1 MQKDVIYIDVEDDVT
16 SIIGKIKAANS
27 NIVAL
32 VPPKR
37 IGAIQSAV
45 NLKLVHR
52 AAERVDKKLVIIT
65 NNDALST
72 LAGSAGIPVAKNLQS
87 RPELAEIPAL
97 EVNSD
102 DDVIDGSETLNGG
115 AKPNAQTLDDKKGQ
129 SYLND
134 ELSKIEDEGEDELPS
149 SKGKDGSD
157 KKSANQAN
165 DKSKKSPKIPDFN
178 TFRKKFFIIGAAVIL
193 LIAGLVWA
201 FVFAPRAQIVI
212 SAQTSSVAVNT
223 HIKSSAAVNTSLQD
237 GTVKLTTKTREKA
250 ISKTFTA
257 TGKKDV
263 GEKATGIVSFS
274 TRDIDNLGTEIPAG
288 TTLTTDSGAEY
299 VTSETVKISLSNYRN
314 AKVKI
319 TAARSGA
326 SYNGASGTVKGAP
339 SGISASISGSTTGGT
354 DKTITVVQQ
363 SDINKAMRELVTE
376 DDKNQNKAA
385 LQTEF
390 GKDYTIINESF
401 AADVAGINKPAVDSE
416 ANDGQAAITGTMKFS
431 LSGIARSEFDTFL
444 KAYCQQRIDGK
455 SNQKIYDTGSKTVS
469 LTNIAIS
476 GDTINATVSA
486 NGKVGPKIDEDAI
499 KEYVKGQSVGEV
511 QERVKTVEG
520 IKSVDVSLSPFWV
533 YRVPDDTKKI
543 SVKFQIDG

>member
-52 AAERVDKKLVIIT
+52 AAERVDKRLVIIT

-72 LAGSAGIPVAKNLQS
+72 LASSAGIPVSKNLQS

-97 EVNSD
+97 EVDSD
-102 DDVIDGSETLNGG
+102 DDVIDGSETPDE
-115 AKPNAQTLDDKKGQ
+115 KPQADAPADTDNNLSLSEK
-129 SYLND
+129 
-134 ELSKIEDEGEDELPS
+134 LSKVEDEGKTTPPSGTEDQ
-149 SKGKDGSD
+149 SD
-157 KKSANQAN
+157 KKPDSKAD
-165 DKSKKSPKIPDFN
+165 DKPKKTPKIPDFN
-178 TFRKKFFIIGAAVIL
+178 AFRKKFFIIGAAVIL
-193 LIAGLVWA
+193 LIAGLIWA
-201 FVFAPRAQIVI
+201 FVFAPRAQIII

-223 HIKSSAAVNTSLQD
+223 HIKSSPTVNTNLQD
-237 GTVKLTTKTREKA
+237 GTIKLTTKTKDKA
-250 ISKTFTA
+250 ISKSFAA

-263 GEKATGIVSFS
+263 GEKATGTVSFS
-274 TRDIDNLGTEIPAG
+274 TRDIEDLGTEIPAG

-299 VTSETVKISLSNYRN
+299 TTDAGVKMSLSNYRG

-319 TAARSGA
+319 TAVRSGA

-339 SGISASISGSTTGGT
+339 SGISASISGSTSGGT

-376 DDKNQNKAA
+376 DDKNQNRTI

-390 GKDYTIINESF
+390 GKDYTLVNESF
-401 AADVAGINKPAVDSE
+401 STDVSGVRRPAVDSE
-416 ANDGQAAITGTMKFS
+416 ASDGQAVLTGTVKFS
-431 LSGIARSEFDTFL
+431 LWGIARSEFDTFL
-444 KAYCQQRIDGK
+444 KSYCQQRIDGK
-455 SNQKIYDTGSKTVS
+455 SNQKIYDTGSKSVS

-476 GDTINATVSA
+476 GDTVNATISA
-486 NGKVGPKIDEDAI
+486 NGKVGPKIDEGAI

-520 IKSVDVSLSPFWV
+520 IKSVDVKLSSFWV
-533 YRVPDDTKKI
+533 YKVPDDTKKI

>member
-87 RPELAEIPAL
+87 RPALAEIPAL

-129 SYLND
+129 SSLND

-149 SKGKDGSD
+149 SKGKDGGD
-157 KKSANQAN
+157 KKFADQA
-165 DKSKKSPKIPDFN
+165 DSKSKKSPKIPDFN

-263 GEKATGIVSFS
+263 GEKATGI
-274 TRDIDNLGTEIPAG
+274 G

>member
-97 EVNSD
+97 EINSD
-102 DDVIDGSETLNGG
+102 DDVIDGTETLNGG

-129 SYLND
+129 SSLND

-149 SKGKDGSD
+149 SKGRDGGD
-157 KKSANQAN
+157 KKSADQA
-165 DKSKKSPKIPDFN
+165 DSKSKKSPKIPDFN

-212 SAQTSSVAVNT
+212 SN
-223 HIKSSAAVNTSLQD
+223 
-237 GTVKLTTKTREKA
+237 
-250 ISKTFTA
+250 TFTD

-299 VTSETVKISLSNYRN
+299 VISETVKISLSNYRN

-390 GKDYTIINESF
+390 GKDYTNINESF
-401 AADVAGINKPAVDSE
+401 AADIAGINKPAVDSE

-469 LTNIAIS
+469 LTNVAIS

-520 IKSVDVSLSPFWV
+520 IKSVDVNLSPFWV

>member
-1 MQKDVIYIDVEDDVT
+1 M
-16 SIIGKIKAANS
+16 
-27 NIVAL
+27 
-32 VPPKR
+32 
-37 IGAIQSAV
+37 
-45 NLKLVHR
+45 
-52 AAERVDKKLVIIT
+52 
-65 NNDALST
+65 
-72 LAGSAGIPVAKNLQS
+72 
-87 RPELAEIPAL
+87 
-97 EVNSD
+97 
-102 DDVIDGSETLNGG
+102 
-115 AKPNAQTLDDKKGQ
+115 
-129 SYLND
+129 
-134 ELSKIEDEGEDELPS
+134 
-149 SKGKDGSD
+149 
-157 KKSANQAN
+157 
-165 DKSKKSPKIPDFN
+165 
-178 TFRKKFFIIGAAVIL
+178 
-193 LIAGLVWA
+193 
-201 FVFAPRAQIVI
+201 
-212 SAQTSSVAVNT
+212 
-223 HIKSSAAVNTSLQD
+223 
-237 GTVKLTTKTREKA
+237 
-250 ISKTFTA
+250 
-257 TGKKDV
+257 
-263 GEKATGIVSFS
+263 
-274 TRDIDNLGTEIPAG
+274 
-288 TTLTTDSGAEY
+288 TTDSGAEY
-299 VTSETVKISLSNYRN
+299 VTSEAVKISLSNYRN

-319 TAARSGA
+319 TAARSGT

-431 LSGIARSEFDTFL
+431 LSGIARSEFDAFL

-455 SNQKIYDTGSKTVS
+455 SNQKIYDAGSKTVS

-520 IKSVDVSLSPFWV
+520 IKSVDVNLSPFWV

>member
-115 AKPNAQTLDDKKGQ
+115 AKPNTLAPGDKKGQ
-129 SYLND
+129 
-134 ELSKIEDEGEDELPS
+134 DELPS

-157 KKSANQAN
+157 KESANQAN

-274 TRDIDNLGTEIPAG
+274 TRDIDNLGAEIPAG

-401 AADVAGINKPAVDSE
+401 AANIAGINKPAVDSE

-431 LSGIARSEFDTFL
+431 LSGIARSEFDAFL

-520 IKSVDVSLSPFWV
+520 IKSVDVNLSPFWV

>member
-115 AKPNAQTLDDKKGQ
+115 AKPNTLAPGDKKGQ
-129 SYLND
+129 SSLND

-149 SKGKDGSD
+149 SKGKDGGD
-157 KKSANQAN
+157 KKSADQA
-165 DKSKKSPKIPDFN
+165 DSKSKKSPKIPDFN

-223 HIKSSAAVNTSLQD
+223 HIKSSVAVNTSLQD

-288 TTLTTDSGAEY
+288 TTLTTADQIG
-299 VTSETVKISLSNYRN
+299 R
-314 AKVKI
+314 
-319 TAARSGA
+319 A
-326 SYNGASGTVKGAP
+326 SC
-339 SGISASISGSTTGGT
+339 
-354 DKTITVVQQ
+354 
-363 SDINKAMRELVTE
+363 R
-376 DDKNQNKAA
+376 
-385 LQTEF
+385 
-390 GKDYTIINESF
+390 
-401 AADVAGINKPAVDSE
+401 
-416 ANDGQAAITGTMKFS
+416 
-431 LSGIARSEFDTFL
+431 
-444 KAYCQQRIDGK
+444 
-455 SNQKIYDTGSKTVS
+455 
-469 LTNIAIS
+469 
-476 GDTINATVSA
+476 
-486 NGKVGPKIDEDAI
+486 
-499 KEYVKGQSVGEV
+499 
-511 QERVKTVEG
+511 ERV
-520 IKSVDVSLSPFWV
+520 
-533 YRVPDDTKKI
+533 
-543 SVKFQIDG
+543 

>member
-115 AKPNAQTLDDKKGQ
+115 ANPNTLVPGDKKGQ
-129 SYLND
+129 PSLND

-149 SKGKDGSD
+149 SKGKDGGD
-157 KKSANQAN
+157 KKSADQA
-165 DKSKKSPKIPDFN
+165 DSKSKKSPKIPDFN

-193 LIAGLVWA
+193 LIASLVWA

-250 ISKTFTA
+250 FSKIFTA
-257 TGKKDV
+257 PAKTDV

-299 VTSETVKISLSNYRN
+299 VTNEGVKISLSNYRN
-314 AKVKI
+314 DKVKI

-326 SYNGASGTVKGAP
+326 SCTVKGAP

-401 AADVAGINKPAVDSE
+401 AADIAGINKPAVDSE

-431 LSGIARSEFDTFL
+431 LSGIARSEFDAFL

-469 LTNIAIS
+469 LTNVAIS

-520 IKSVDVSLSPFWV
+520 IKSVDVNLSPFWV